1 MIYSGKLL
9 RAELFDDHA
18 PPYTGGAPRMRA
30 DLERENYLSYLPV
43 LVAGA
48 PSAMTAA
55 PA

>member
-18 PPYTGGAPRMRA
+18 PPYTDVRARMRA
-30 DLERENYLSYLPV
+30 DLERENYLSTLPV

-48 PSAMTAA
+48 PGAMTAA